1 MLVGQASCIY
11 QIKRLYGIFVEEFK
25 LSNIYIYIYI
35 YIYTVQKINCY
46 IVLLLQSFKTQ
57 IC

>member
-25 LSNIYIYIYI
+25 LSNIYIYIYTL
-35 YIYTVQKINCY
+35 YKKQTATLCY
-46 IVLLLQSFKTQ
+46 YCRVLKPKFVKY
-57 IC
+57 